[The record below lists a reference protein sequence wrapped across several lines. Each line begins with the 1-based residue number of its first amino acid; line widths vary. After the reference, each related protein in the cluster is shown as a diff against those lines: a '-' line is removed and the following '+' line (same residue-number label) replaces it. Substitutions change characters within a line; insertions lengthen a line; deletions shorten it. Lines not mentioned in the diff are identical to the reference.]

1 MKIYIRRIMLTACLI
16 SLSSAQIQIQ
26 ETSQKIE
33 SLSTYSTLIT
43 FTSNSSFNAI
53 PSLTMSVPSMSNYT
67 NITFSTSITANST
80 TSYATVTSFQPST
93 HTQFSNTLSLNL
105 TNSTTSTK
113 ATQTAPYPDDSI
125 GKYGRLHI
133 SSASHNFCHLFFA
146 NCFAFLVFSIS

>member
-1 MKIYIRRIMLTACLI
+1 MLAAYLI
-16 SLSSAQIQIQ
+16 PLSSAQIQIP

-33 SLSTYSTLIT
+33 SLSTYSALIT
-43 FTSNSSFNAI
+43 FTSNSSFSAI

-67 NITFSTSITANST
+67 NITFSTSITANNT

-93 HTQFSNTLSLNL
+93 HTQFSDSLSRNL

-133 SSASHNFCHLFFA
+133 SSASHNFCRLLFG
-146 NCFAFLVFSIS
+146 NCFAFLVFSLS